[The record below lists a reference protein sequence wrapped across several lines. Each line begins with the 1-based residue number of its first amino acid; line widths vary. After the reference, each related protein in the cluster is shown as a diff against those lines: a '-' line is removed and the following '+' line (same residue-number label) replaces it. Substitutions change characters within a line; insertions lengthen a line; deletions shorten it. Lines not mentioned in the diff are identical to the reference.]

1 MEQKKKH
8 LLNKIFS
15 IILIGVLLLTSTP
28 FIYSADSPV
37 YSNDTYSP
45 IYSNDAI
52 RLNRLGLFL
61 GTNNGFELDKPCN
74 RLQGAVM
81 FIRLVGEEKIA
92 ILEPKTSPFEDVT
105 QAWAMPY
112 IGQMYVQGYSNG
124 TSSTTYGIG
133 AMSADQFS
141 AYILRALG
149 YIEAKGDFVWS
160 TSLSTLLELDIIS
173 KRDFNIINEGSFLRD
188 YAVKLASSAL
198 DATLKDSDTTLYQVL
213 LEKDAIA
220 LHSNIRPLPVST
232 GTSVTSYEDMTG
244 IFQRM
249 HANLQYSATL
259 DTSGLSLETI
269 KNWLNK
275 ITNTSSSDVWGWHI
289 VSTYSTDKNYP
300 SKVSIKWLY
309 TDGYEVAYSYL
320 YPDSSLGLSAKN
332 LEIKGVVDAFLKR
345 EITQDMSDR
354 EKIKAVHDYLIKTTE
369 YDVLLDPNS
378 QINADIPPDSYMAYG
393 VLVKNLG
400 VCDGYAKAFNMF
412 MDILGIP
419 SERVVGTSYYNNKA
433 VSHAWNRVFVDDQ
446 YLNIDVTW
454 DDPVPDRGDSI
465 RYDYFLITD
474 KELAKDHNWDTSQ
487 FNPNYY

>member
-1 MEQKKKH
+1 MEQKKKY
-8 LLNKIFS
+8 LLNKVFS
-15 IILIGVLLLTSTP
+15 IILIGILILTSTP
-28 FIYSADSPV
+28 FIYGA
-37 YSNDTYSP
+37 YSP
-45 IYSNDAI
+45 IYDTDAV

-92 ILEPKTSPFEDVT
+92 ISEPKTSPFEDVT
-105 QAWAMPY
+105 QTWAMPY

-133 AMSADQFS
+133 AMSADQF
-141 AYILRALG
+141 ATYILRALG
-149 YIEAKGDFVWS
+149 YSEMKGDFVWS

-173 KRDFNIINEGSFLRD
+173 KRDFDIIKEGPFLRD

-198 DATLKDSDTTLYQVL
+198 DATLNKSDTTLYQIL

-220 LHSNIRPLPVST
+220 AYSSIRPLPVST
-232 GTSVTSYEDMTG
+232 GTLVNSYEDMTS

-259 DTSGLSLETI
+259 DTSGLSLEII
-269 KNWLNK
+269 KGWLNK
-275 ITNTSSSDVWGWHI
+275 IINTSSSDVWGWNI
-289 VSTYSTDKNYP
+289 VSTYSADKNYP

-320 YPDSSLGLSAKN
+320 YPTSSLGLSEKN
-332 LEIKGVVDAFLKR
+332 LEIREVADAFLKN
-345 EITQDMSDR
+345 EITQDMNNRD
-354 EKIKAVHDYLIKTTE
+354 KIKAVHDYLIKTSK
-369 YDVLLDPNS
+369 YDTALVQNS
-378 QINADIPPDSYMAYG
+378 ELSADNTSDSYMAYG
-393 VLVKNLG
+393 VLGKNLG

-412 MDILGIP
+412 MDILEIP
-419 SERVVGTSYYNNKA
+419 SERVVGTSYYNNRT

-474 KELAKDHNWDTSQ
+474 KELAKDHSWDPSQ

>member
-28 FIYSADSPV
+28 FIYGAYSPV
-37 YSNDTYSP
+37 YDT
-45 IYSNDAI
+45 DAV

-92 ILEPKTSPFEDVT
+92 ISEPKASPFEDVT

-149 YIEAKGDFVWS
+149 YSEAKGDFVWS

-173 KRDFNIINEGSFLRD
+173 TRDFNIIKEGSFLRD

-198 DATLKDSDTTLYQVL
+198 DATLKNSDTTLYQVL
-213 LEKDAIA
+213 LEKDAIN
-220 LHSNIRPLPVST
+220 LNSKVRPLPVST
-232 GTSVTSYEDMTG
+232 DTLVTSYEDMTG
-244 IFQRM
+244 VFQRM

-259 DTSGLSLETI
+259 DTSGLSLVVI
-269 KNWLNK
+269 KDWLNK
-275 ITNTSSSDVWGWHI
+275 ITNTSSSDVWGWNI

-320 YPDSSLGLSAKN
+320 YPASSLGLSAKN
-332 LEIKGVVDAFLKR
+332 LEIRKVVDAFLKR
-345 EITQDMSDR
+345 EITQGMSDR
-354 EKIKAVHDYLIKTTE
+354 DKIKAVHDYLIKTAK
-369 YDVLLDPNS
+369 YDTALVQNTKLS
-378 QINADIPPDSYMAYG
+378 ADNTSDSYMAYG

-412 MDILGIP
+412 MDIFGIP
-419 SERVVGTSYYNNKA
+419 SERVVGTSYYNNKV

-465 RYDYFLITD
+465 RYDYFLIND
-474 KELAKDHNWDTSQ
+474 KKLAKDHNWDTSQ

>member
-1 MEQKKKH
+1 MEQKKKY

-15 IILIGVLLLTSTP
+15 ILLIGILILTSTP
-28 FIYSADSPV
+28 FIYGAYSPT
-37 YSNDTYSP
+37 YSNDAYSS

-61 GTNNGFELDKPCN
+61 GTDNGFELDKPCN

-81 FIRLVGEEKIA
+81 FIRLVGEESIA
-92 ILEPKTSPFEDVT
+92 IFEPKSSPFEDVT
-105 QAWAMPY
+105 QTWAMPY

-133 AMSADQFS
+133 AMSADQF
-141 AYILRALG
+141 ATYILRALG
-149 YIEAKGDFVWS
+149 YSEAKGDFVWS

-173 KRDFNIINEGSFLRD
+173 KRDFNIIEEGSFLRD

-198 DATLKDSDTTLYQVL
+198 DATLKNSDTTLYQVL
-213 LEKDAIA
+213 LEKDAIN
-220 LHSNIRPLPVST
+220 LNSSIRPLPVST
-232 GTSVTSYEDMTG
+232 GTLVRSYEDMTA

-249 HANLQYSATL
+249 HANLQYSTTL
-259 DTSGLSLETI
+259 DTSGLSLEVI

-275 ITNTSSSDVWGWHI
+275 ITNTSSSDVWGWTI
-289 VSTYSTDKNYP
+289 TSPKDEKYP

-320 YPDSSLGLSAKN
+320 YPSSSLELSAKN
-332 LEIKGVVDAFLKR
+332 LEIRKVVDSFLQN
-345 EITQDMSDR
+345 EITHDMSNKD
-354 EKIKAVHDYLIKTTE
+354 KIKAVHDYLIKTAKYDTALVQNTE
-369 YDVLLDPNS
+369 LS
-378 QINADIPPDSYMAYG
+378 ADNTSDSYMAYG
-393 VLVKNLG
+393 VLVKDLG
-400 VCDGYAKAFNMF
+400 VCDSYAKAFNMF

-419 SERVVGTSYYNNKA
+419 SERVVGTSHYNNKP

-454 DDPVPDRGDSI
+454 DDPVPDRGNRV

-474 KELAKDHNWDTSQ
+474 KDLAKDHNWDTSQ
-487 FNPNYY
+487 FIPNYY

>member
-1 MEQKKKH
+1 
-8 LLNKIFS
+8 
-15 IILIGVLLLTSTP
+15 
-28 FIYSADSPV
+28 
-37 YSNDTYSP
+37 
-45 IYSNDAI
+45 
-52 RLNRLGLFL
+52 
-61 GTNNGFELDKPCN
+61 
-74 RLQGAVM
+74 LQGAVM

-92 ILEPKTSPFEDVT
+92 ISEPKASPFEDVT

-112 IGQMYVQGYSNG
+112 IGQMYAQGYSNG
-124 TSSTTYGIG
+124 TSLTTYGIG
-133 AMSADQFS
+133 AMSADQF
-141 AYILRALG
+141 ATYILRALG
-149 YIEAKGDFVWS
+149 YSEMKGDFVWS

-173 KRDFNIINEGSFLRD
+173 KRDFNIIKEGSFLRD

-198 DATLKDSDTTLYQVL
+198 DATLKDSDTTFYQVL

-220 LHSNIRPLPVST
+220 LYSSIRPLPVST
-232 GTSVTSYEDMTG
+232 GTLVTSYEDMTS

-259 DTSGLSLETI
+259 DTSGLSLEMI
-269 KNWLNK
+269 KDWLNK
-275 ITNTSSSDVWGWHI
+275 ITNTSSSDIWGWNI

-320 YPDSSLGLSAKN
+320 YPASSLELSAKN
-332 LEIKGVVDAFLKR
+332 QQIREVVDSFLQN
-345 EITQDMSDR
+345 EITQDMSNKD
-354 EKIKAVHDYLIKTTE
+354 KIKAIHDYLIKTTK
-369 YDVLLDPNS
+369 YDTLLVHNTELS
-378 QINADIPPDSYMAYG
+378 ADNTSDSYMAYG

-419 SERVVGTSYYNNKA
+419 SERVVGTSHYNNKP
-433 VSHAWNRVFVDDQ
+433 VDHAWNRVYVDNQ

-454 DDPVPDRGDSI
+454 DDPVPDRGSRI
-465 RYDYFLITD
+465 RYDYYLITD
-474 KELAKDHNWDTSQ
+474 KKLAKDHNWGTSQ